1 MVQIVLAAETFA
13 AAIVMRDKL
22 LGQLPSL
29 TFTLTLSISYYSFWC
44 LPWAIFNVECLVLV
58 ITEPR
63 AGSQAPGAAKPSTWR
78 PKWASESP

>member
-29 TFTLTLSISYYSFWC
+29 TFTLRLSLSYHSFWC
-44 LPWAIFNVECLVLV
+44 LPWAIFNVECPVLV
-58 ITEPR
+58 I
-63 AGSQAPGAAKPSTWR
+63 S
-78 PKWASESP
+78 